1 MNEERKKEIDRMWI
15 NSDLGK
21 WTVALSQGHDE
32 DADKILR
39 ELFEK
44 YPSPY
49 EYLMMQERELY
60 KKMKEALS
68 HTEGKEYML
77 KLEEENANLLDV
89 MVAHEFSMLGLYD
102 E

>member
-39 ELFEK
+39 D
-44 YPSPY
+44 
-49 EYLMMQERELY
+49 YLKSIHHHMN
-60 KKMKEALS
+60 
-68 HTEGKEYML
+68 T
-77 KLEEENANLLDV
+77 
-89 MVAHEFSMLGLYD
+89 
-102 E
+102 